1 MQEQR
6 RQKVLQ
12 TRYQAA
18 VESFVAKVCMDV
30 NVIAVIVCGSLAYDT
45 VWEKSDIDLTVIVR
59 DQPLATTAYCLV
71 EDDITINASILARS
85 AFKRCMDRA
94 TGGSIMQAYL
104 AKGRLVYTSDDSLRD
119 YFVDFKRLG
128 SQDIALTVMDK
139 AGELIDIRHK
149 CEKWLTVKKD
159 LLYAQFYLLK
169 AAEVMAQMEVCSL
182 GEPPTRESVLRT
194 MELAPELLAPFY
206 AEALSHPYG
215 ESELVAALTAIDA
228 FLLGKLALIT
238 RPIIDF
244 MGEGQP
250 KSVTM
255 LARHFQQDS
264 HFIIGLLDYLAE
276 QQVLV
281 KVAQTVRLT
290 PKSRPVLEELAFLC
304 LSTPLLYDKGAT
316 AHDHADEH

>member
-18 VESFVAKVCMDV
+18 VESFVANVCKDV

-71 EDDITINASILARS
+71 EDDITINTSILARS

-94 TGGSIMQAYL
+94 TGGSITQAYL
-104 AKGRLVYTSDDSLRD
+104 AKGTLVYTTDDSLQD
-119 YFVDFKRLG
+119 YFVEFKRLG

-139 AGELIDIRHK
+139 ACELIDIRRK

-159 LLYAQFYLLK
+159 PLYAQFYLLK
-169 AAEVMAQMEVCSL
+169 AAEVMAQMEVCSM
-182 GEPPTRESVLRT
+182 GEPPTRESILRV

-206 AEALSHPYG
+206 SDALSHSY
-215 ESELVAALTAIDA
+215 EETELLSAITEMDA
-228 FLLGKLALIT
+228 FLLGKLELIK
-238 RPIIDF
+238 RPVVAF
-244 MGEGQP
+244 MGEGKP
-250 KSVTM
+250 KSVTL
-255 LARHFQQDS
+255 LARYFQLDS

-276 QQVLV
+276 QEVLV
-281 KVAQTVRLT
+281 KVSQTIRLT
-290 PKSRPVLEELAFLC
+290 SKSRPAVEELAFLYIP
-304 LSTPLLYDKGAT
+304 TP
-316 AHDHADEH
+316 